1 MMDSYEVI
9 GQHREEVAREV
20 KQNRLVRELRANRK
34 RHAGVNNER
43 VSALTWELKRI
54 VGLLFKFVKP
64 LSDAD

>member
-1 MMDSYEVI
+1 MDSYEVI

-34 RHAGVNNER
+34 RHAAVNNER

-54 VGLLFKFVKP
+54 AGLLFKFVKS